1 MLLVRVA
8 LLYFLT
14 VPNFIRKFFEY
25 GILAA
30 AILSFI
36 LLIHL
41 HILFIRSP
49 LTCLDQVKTSWPR
62 HGILRVQIGLDDEM
76 VEELLSNYQPTFDK
90 QMSSTN
96 NNVVIEQQKQKEN
109 YFNQT
114 LPITY
119 EQYRSMLVNNG
130 GQEKQR
136 LEELN
141 ILLKQFADTSML
153 DTFKF
158 YPKRNGGT

>member
-1 MLLVRVA
+1 M
-8 LLYFLT
+8 
-14 VPNFIRKFFEY
+14 
-25 GILAA
+25 
-30 AILSFI
+30 
-36 LLIHL
+36 
-41 HILFIRSP
+41 
-49 LTCLDQVKTSWPR
+49 KTSWPR